1 MILEVLGSTVGRRSS
16 RRPSSHGVGTFL
28 RFTRRVPGF
37 GTALPLASWPPV
49 LATLGGFTASY
60 RDTVARARQRLTA
73 FGEKDDRAG
82 GC

>member
-49 LATLGGFTASY
+49 LATLGALPLPIGI
-60 RDTVARARQRLTA
+60 RWLERVN
-73 FGEKDDRAG
+73 G
-82 GC
+82 